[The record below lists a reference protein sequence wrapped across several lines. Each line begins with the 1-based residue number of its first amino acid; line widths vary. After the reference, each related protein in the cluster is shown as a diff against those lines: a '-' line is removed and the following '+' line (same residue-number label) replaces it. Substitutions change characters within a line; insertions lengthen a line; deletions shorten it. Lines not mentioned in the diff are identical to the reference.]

1 MPSEIRRTPGLT
13 SSIRAGRGVARELL
27 LTWTADV
34 HRGGSM
40 HIITTLIVGLVVG
53 ALAKLFMPGKD
64 PGGII
69 ITIVLGV
76 AGAFLARLI
85 GRAVG
90 WYAAGDTPGILLSIL
105 GAIVLLSAYRLIIQ
119 RRKPAELF
127 KRDGGTRQV
136 PPKRPDVR

>member
-1 MPSEIRRTPGLT
+1 MY
-13 SSIRAGRGVARELL
+13 
-27 LTWTADV
+27 
-34 HRGGSM
+34 
-40 HIITTLIVGLVVG
+40 IITTLIVGLVVG

-90 WYAAGDTPGILLSIL
+90 WYAAGDTPGIILSIV
-105 GAIVLLSAYRLIIQ
+105 GAVVLLIAYRLIVQ
-119 RRKPAELF
+119 RRKPGDLF
-127 KRDGGTRQV
+127 KRNGGTRGV
-136 PPKRPDVR
+136 PPPNRPDVR

>member
-1 MPSEIRRTPGLT
+1 
-13 SSIRAGRGVARELL
+13 
-27 LTWTADV
+27 
-34 HRGGSM
+34 M

-105 GAIVLLSAYRLIIQ
+105 GAVVLLIAYRLIIQ
-119 RRKPAELF
+119 RRKAAELF
-127 KRDGGTRQV
+127 KRNGGTRPA
-136 PPKRPDVR
+136 PPNRPDVR